1 MKNETFT
8 KLIALMMVFSCMCIS
23 CSKDGDDDDIIDQT
37 EEQLPA
43 NKEDAEAKI
52 KGKWEVSASGEVRS
66 LEFIEGNTY
75 ILEVSASSSLVSRQS
90 PLSSRAALARN
101 EGGLKA
107 ETTETGSTQ
116 RISGKFTISA
126 DGQSIM
132 LDNIAQITISGISEE
147 SFTFNIKFTEDN
159 RELSVTTT
167 IASAV
172 DASNKTTLL
181 ARNWGFPVWADYD
194 LPNRE
199 IFESH
204 GFKPQDQGLTFT
216 ASGTMI
222 MRYISFLESSIVDP
236 ETGQVSEVITDL
248 SLESDI
254 YSWKWKDSQQTV
266 ITITSLSSGGDD
278 PFDITIESLTESSLS
293 AALPNG
299 NTWVLMAL
307 Q

>member
-101 EGGLKA
+101 GGGLKA
-107 ETTETGSTQ
+107 ETAETSSTE
-116 RISGKFTISA
+116 RISGQFTVSA
-126 DGQSIM
+126 DGHSIM
-132 LDNIAQITISGISEE
+132 LDDIAQITISGISEE

-172 DASNKTTLL
+172 DASSKTTLL

-204 GFKPQDQGLTFT
+204 GLKPQDQGMQFT
-216 ASGTMI
+216 VSGTMI
-222 MRYISFLESSIVDP
+222 MRYINFVESQPVDP
-236 ETGQVSEVITDL
+236 ETGQPGPSVITDVYL
-248 SLESDI
+248 GADV
-254 YSWKWKDSQQTV
+254 YSWKWKNSEQTV
-266 ITITSLSSGGDD
+266 ITATRGNEA
-278 PFDITIESLTESSLS
+278 FDITIESLTETGLN
-293 AALPNG
+293 AKLNNG
-299 NTWVLMAL
+299 NTWAMVAL
-307 Q
+307 